1 MAMFQVLKN
10 SDNSFVLYISLLI
23 RFFIRQL
30 QPIIWITKGYWFI
43 FQNVR
48 TIRSPPFLHLWKPI
62 FVHIKPMRQNSRKIS
77 IFSGLFLNYSEEKQG
92 GSSMIGRSTLLTYFI
107 IVFNN
112 SFTLT
117 LSLTIPNPANLI
129 LYALSLGISV
139 KIRLNLCYFCT
150 LILCPSIK
158 HSKYISLSRII
169 SSTRSSNSSLCIC
182 CI

>member
-1 MAMFQVLKN
+1 MAKSKKIDKDMGFRLKKARLDQKLTYDELSEKSGVSSRYIKEIENHGNVPSLEN

-30 QPIIWITKGYWFI
+30 QPIIWITKGCWFI

-48 TIRSPPFLHLWKPI
+48 TIRSPLFLHLWKPI

-92 GSSMIGRSTLLTYFI
+92 GNSMIKRSTLLTYFI
-107 IVFNN
+107 IVFSN

-117 LSLTIPNPANLI
+117 LSLTIPSPASI
-129 LYALSLGISV
+129 
-139 KIRLNLCYFCT
+139 CT
-150 LILCPSIK
+150 A
-158 HSKYISLSRII
+158 
-169 SSTRSSNSSLCIC
+169 STIP
-182 CI
+182 

>member
-1 MAMFQVLKN
+1 MAKSKKIDKDMGFHLKKARLDQKLTYDELSEKSGVSSRYIKEIENHGNVPSLEN

-48 TIRSPPFLHLWKPI
+48 TIRSPLFLHLWKPI

-92 GSSMIGRSTLLTYFI
+92 GQLPGKPSTLFELFFDMHKHFFHF
-107 IVFNN
+107 V
-112 SFTLT
+112 SFL
-117 LSLTIPNPANLI
+117 
-129 LYALSLGISV
+129 
-139 KIRLNLCYFCT
+139 
-150 LILCPSIK
+150 
-158 HSKYISLSRII
+158 
-169 SSTRSSNSSLCIC
+169 
-182 CI
+182 